1 MMANKP
7 WVFMLISLFILS
19 SLSTAAVPAKPED
32 SHPNKQNAL
41 GGEAGGEWYNLY
53 TKTVFFFVQ
62 REIQD
67 EFVTPPECKELRVE
81 AVMSDYFTGESV
93 IFIKSEGHQGSHTQ
107 WDTGIYFLGYFI
119 WPRVRYFYEYMFD
132 PGLQEVKIWAAG
144 AFGSVTYWVNGTSG

>member
-1 MMANKP
+1 MANKP

-67 EFVTPPECKELRVE
+67 EFV
-81 AVMSDYFTGESV
+81 